1 MNKKSTAQ
9 YEYAARWY
17 NSRSHG
23 KSVVTIITTDI
34 KHTMN
39 DLMCTIPA
47 LETDRLILS
56 AHRKTDHKDV
66 AALWADRTVTHYIM
80 AGQRS
85 TSRDSWMRMLSY
97 LGLWP
102 LLGYGYWAVRDKR
115 TGRYMGD
122 IGFADFYRELDTD
135 ISQYPEAGWV
145 FAPWAQGQGYAGEA
159 LDAILNWLKNVRGI
173 NECVCIISPDNQP
186 SVNLAERHGFR
197 QKEILGMDY
206 KSVILYHLTID

>member
-1 MNKKSTAQ
+1 MG
-9 YEYAARWY
+9 
-17 NSRSHG
+17 RSHRDALYYG
-23 KSVVTIITTDI
+23 GTTLHVARQLDA
-34 KHTMN
+34 
-39 DLMCTIPA
+39 DA
-47 LETDRLILS
+47 VLS
-56 AHRKTDHKDV
+56 R
-66 AALWADRTVTHYIM
+66 
-80 AGQRS
+80 
-85 TSRDSWMRMLSY
+85 
-97 LGLWP
+97 LWP

-159 LDAILNWLKNVRGI
+159 LDAILSWLKNVRGI